1 MRVGL
6 VSLDQEWE
14 DKAENLTRCRALARR
29 AAALEAQLIVFPE
42 MTLTGFTMSVA
53 SVAEHPAD
61 SSTIRA
67 FSALAR
73 ELRVALAF
81 GVVLHGAE
89 RPANSMIVVAPDGAE
104 LARYAKLHPFSLAHE
119 NAHYE
124 AGSSLATALVH
135 DVACGLSICC
145 YVVAVNRTGTDGN
158 GIHFPS
164 ARRSSIR
171 AASAS
176 FPMPWTATS
185 SCSRSM
191 RVRSRLTGA
200 PFPRSATAVPCST
213 RSCAPAP
220 PRAHSGGR
228 SCRVRFRSSGRWFR
242 RWETDRLQRRRVPT
256 SIERRFSM
264 GAIGRATPGWQE
276 AVGPSPGPSSASRR

>member
-124 AGSSLATALVH
+124 AGSSLATAIVH
-135 DVACGLSICC
+135 DVACGLSICYDLRFPELFTALAATCDAILVIASWPQARIGHWNALLVARAIDCQC

-158 GIHFPS
+158 GIHFP
-164 ARRSSIR
+164 RSSQVIDPRGERLVPDAVDGDVELFTIDARKVAAYRR
-171 AASAS
+171 AFPTLRDRRPVLYEELRASAAAR
-176 FPMPWTATS
+176 T
-185 SCSRSM
+185 
-191 RVRSRLTGA
+191 
-200 PFPRSATAVPCST
+200 
-213 RSCAPAP
+213 
-220 PRAHSGGR
+220 
-228 SCRVRFRSSGRWFR
+228 
-242 RWETDRLQRRRVPT
+242 
-256 SIERRFSM
+256 
-264 GAIGRATPGWQE
+264 
-276 AVGPSPGPSSASRR
+276 